1 MVTSP
6 RRDIWGAGRVWQ
18 ENTSLINKV
27 KEEREENTK
36 GKGRQ
41 HTSINYIA
49 LNHRKKKKAYKEK
62 KSQHSEILFGQQT
75 RVRCFK
81 INFYYALS
89 RDLPRKV
96 LPFKKL
102 SKKLPSTKLFER
114 ENVTRL
120 YPDHNRC
127 PHWNPLKT

>member
-6 RRDIWGAGRVWQ
+6 RRDIWGAGSLWQ

-27 KEEREENTK
+27 QEEREENTK

-62 KSQHSEILFGQQT
+62 KI
-75 RVRCFK
+75 
-81 INFYYALS
+81 
-89 RDLPRKV
+89 
-96 LPFKKL
+96 
-102 SKKLPSTKLFER
+102 STF
-114 ENVTRL
+114 
-120 YPDHNRC
+120 
-127 PHWNPLKT
+127 